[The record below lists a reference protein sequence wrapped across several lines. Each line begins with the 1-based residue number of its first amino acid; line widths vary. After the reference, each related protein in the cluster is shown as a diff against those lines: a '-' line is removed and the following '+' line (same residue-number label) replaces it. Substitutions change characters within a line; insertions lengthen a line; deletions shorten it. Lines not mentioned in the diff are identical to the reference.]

1 MLARAAWVCFTGD
14 GGAMLSFA
22 ARFVP
27 EGGTDE
33 GEADALTLNFKGGI
47 FGLLASS
54 CFRLQSW
61 QTKWKS
67 SFSASSF
74 EIPRQL
80 LCCQTL
86 HFSHATL

>member
-1 MLARAAWVCFTGD
+1 MV
-14 GGAMLSFA
+14 SSA

-61 QTKWKS
+61 QTK
-67 SFSASSF
+67 
-74 EIPRQL
+74 
-80 LCCQTL
+80 
-86 HFSHATL
+86 